1 MDKENMMPVA
11 VDQGSLWTLN
21 ADRLT
26 VRLALPPLPLA
37 DLPPINVK
45 LDFDAATV
53 DAMIERLAILRGQ
66 MLPPRKATGRAAS
79 PTGAMNGDD
88 PPKRLRRRRA
98 TLVPNRTPRP

>member
-45 LDFDAATV
+45 LEFDAATV
-53 DAMIERLAILRGQ
+53 DAMIERLAVLRG
-66 MLPPRKATGRAAS
+66 RNAAA
-79 PTGAMNGDD
+79 PQG
-88 PPKRLRRRRA
+88 
-98 TLVPNRTPRP
+98 NRTCGVAHGRDERR

>member
-53 DAMIERLAILRGQ
+53 DAMIERLAVLRG
-66 MLPPRKATGRAAS
+66 PNAAA
-79 PTGAMNGDD
+79 PQG
-88 PPKRLRRRRA
+88 
-98 TLVPNRTPRP
+98 NRTCGVAHGRDERR

>member
-37 DLPPINVK
+37 DLPPLNVK
-45 LDFDAATV
+45 RDFDAATV
-53 DAMIERLAILRGQ
+53 DAMIERLAILHGQ
-66 MLPPRKATGRAAS
+66 MLPLRKRRQ
-79 PTGAMNGDD
+79 DV
-88 PPKRLRRRRA
+88 RRRPRA
-98 TLVPNRTPRP
+98 R

>member
-11 VDQGSLWTLN
+11 VDPGALWTLN

-45 LDFDAATV
+45 LDFDAATST
-53 DAMIERLAILRGQ
+53 R
-66 MLPPRKATGRAAS
+66 
-79 PTGAMNGDD
+79 
-88 PPKRLRRRRA
+88 
-98 TLVPNRTPRP
+98 

>member
-11 VDQGSLWTLN
+11 VDPGALWTLN

-66 MLPPRKATGRAAS
+66 MLPPAK
-79 PTGAMNGDD
+79 D
-88 PPKRLRRRRA
+88 
-98 TLVPNRTPRP
+98 NRTCGVAHGRDERR